1 MGKLLHTKFMN
12 KQTYDTL
19 ILLGFQILNY
29 PNETEPTWIKVKH
42 PAYLTIA
49 MVKPHDSL
57 ELIMRE
63 ILVKIADVGYAKGK
77 EDGKTE
83 LQGQFKTLMGL

>member
-1 MGKLLHTKFMN
+1 MN
-12 KQTYDTL
+12 KETYDIL
-19 ILLGFQILNY
+19 ISLGFQILNY

-42 PAYLTIA
+42 PVYNTIVNVGSRA
-49 MVKPHDSL
+49 SL